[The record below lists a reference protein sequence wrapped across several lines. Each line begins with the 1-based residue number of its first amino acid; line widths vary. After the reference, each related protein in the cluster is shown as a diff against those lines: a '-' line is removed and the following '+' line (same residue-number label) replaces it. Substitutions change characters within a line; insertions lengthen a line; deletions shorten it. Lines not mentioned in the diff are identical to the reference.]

1 MKLNTGN
8 QVIIN
13 TPHYPVIHK
22 AIGVLDSIYNSGS
35 TCSIVFNTTHSGY
48 KSAIV
53 YKRHVVNKELYYE
66 V

>member
-1 MKLNTGN
+1 MKLNIGD
-8 QVIIN
+8 QIIVN
-13 TPHYPVIHK
+13 SPHDPVVHK
-22 AIGVLDSIYNSGS
+22 AMGVLDSIHNSS
-35 TCSIVFNTTHSGY
+35 TCRIVFNATHSGY